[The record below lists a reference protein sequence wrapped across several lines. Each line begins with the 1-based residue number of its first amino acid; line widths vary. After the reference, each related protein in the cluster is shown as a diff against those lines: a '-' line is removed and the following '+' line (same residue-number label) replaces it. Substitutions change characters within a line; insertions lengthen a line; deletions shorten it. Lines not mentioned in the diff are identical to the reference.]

1 MKFKCGSLFAGIGGF
16 CLGFERAGFQTV
28 WANDLDPDAALVYG
42 KNFPKTK
49 LLNSDLKDVDLANLA
64 RVDVIHGGFP
74 CQSFSQA
81 GNRMG
86 FDDPK
91 GRGQLFHIMMDRI
104 ESLGESKPS
113 FLVFE
118 NAPYLKIGNRGAW
131 FTEVSNRIKMA
142 GYWFSEASCFEI
154 CPSKDLGAVQARNRL
169 FMVAALRSKFSCNPV
184 FEIETTA
191 GHEPSLDSIVD
202 RSEKKDDA
210 YYLDPQSK
218 YFHLIDREKNS
229 EKDERIF
236 QLRKF
241 VVRPQRLG
249 HCPTLTA
256 NMGEGG
262 HNVPF
267 IHDAHGIRKLTEMEC
282 FRLQGFPENFCITG
296 VGRTAAYRLAGNA
309 IYPGV
314 SEAIARNIKKALIE
328 EIS

>member
-1 MKFKCGSLFAGIGGF
+1 MKFKCGSLFAGIGGL
-16 CLGFERAGFQTV
+16 CLGFERAGFVTS
-28 WANDLDPDAALVYG
+28 WANDLDGDAATVYG
-42 KNFPKTK
+42 NNHPGTNF
-49 LLNSDLKDVDLANLA
+49 LNRDLKDIDLTQME

-81 GNRMG
+81 GNRLG

-91 GRGQLFHIMMDRI
+91 GRGQLFHVMMDKI
-104 ESLGESKPS
+104 EELGESKPA

-131 FTEVSNRIKMA
+131 FTEVANRIKMA

-154 CPSKDLGAVQARNRL
+154 CPSRDFGAVQARNRL
-169 FMVAALRSKFSCNPV
+169 FMIAALRSKFSCNPI
-184 FEIETTA
+184 FHIDTA
-191 GHEPSLDSIVD
+191 QGSEPTLEEIVD
-202 RSEKKDDA
+202 RRTRLDDS

-218 YFHLIDREKNS
+218 YFHLIDREKKS
-229 EKDERIF
+229 EDDPRIF

-241 VVRPQRLG
+241 VVRPQKIG

-267 IHDAHGIRKLTEMEC
+267 IRDAFGIRKLTEQEC
-282 FRLQGFPENFCITG
+282 LRLQGFPEGFCLRD
-296 VGRTAAYRLAGNA
+296 VRRTAAYRLIGNA
-309 IYPGV
+309 VYPGV
-314 SEAIARNIKKALIE
+314 SAAIASTIREALLE